1 MKQKPMQ
8 TERPYNLVQDP
19 LFYVTLLFFALV
31 TTVPP
36 ALIGQPTFL
45 PVAQA
50 ISLTVFAAM
59 AIRRGSPRQALVVVA
74 IWLVAQFVLMMAL
87 TWLLPTRLDLV
98 FANGFN
104 LRTATLQ
111 WFYTGQDLPRT
122 LPGNPGATLMEGA
135 GVLLGSLATGG
146 LIGAFFLVRAVNF
159 AAFGMG
165 GLLAEGASLLA
176 ALPIWTLIK
185 LAGYAGL
192 FTLLSRPL
200 LIKDFSAT
208 TLFNQNRRLLLIS
221 AGLMI
226 GGLLLELF
234 LPGLWSVWFGQ

>member
-1 MKQKPMQ
+1 MQ
-8 TERPYNLVQDP
+8 TERPYNLIQDP
-19 LFYVTLLFFALV
+19 LYYVTLLFFALV

-50 ISLTVFAAM
+50 ISLTIFAAL
-59 AIRRGSPRQALVVVA
+59 AIRRGSLRQALIVVG
-74 IWLVAQFVLMMAL
+74 IWLITQFVLMAAL
-87 TWLLPTRLDLV
+87 TWLVPTRLDLV

-122 LPGNPGATLMEGA
+122 LAVGSGTVLMEAA
-135 GVLLGSLATGG
+135 GVILGSLATGG

-165 GLLAEGASLLA
+165 GLLAADVSLLA

-192 FTLLSRPL
+192 FVHLSRPL
-200 LIKDFSAT
+200 LIKDLSAT
-208 TLFNQNRRLLLIS
+208 TLLGQHRRLLMIS
-221 AGLMI
+221 AGLLI

-234 LPGLWSVWFGQ
+234 LPGLWSGWFGQ